1 MSVPP
6 KNQLVQLYLLGSNI
20 WFYWLKYLVLL
31 FEAFKGIQWRFL
43 IISFFLWGKHT
54 FLEKKTS
61 KNVSWQV
68 NRERVSEIWIQRIR
82 SKVSKSWTNNRTLAA
97 WSSCWWHIEYFS
109 VKMCILPIYIYK
121 LQLIPSNIKVQKF
134 LCNSI

>member
-1 MSVPP
+1 MTFS
-6 KNQLVQLYLLGSNI
+6 NNFLLPFGNTHI
-20 WFYWLKYLVLL
+20 L
-31 FEAFKGIQWRFL
+31 R
-43 IISFFLWGKHT
+43 
-54 FLEKKTS
+54 KKPS

-134 LCNSI
+134 LCNSIYTIVLKKTKKITSQNLKIDSIWCVILNQLFW